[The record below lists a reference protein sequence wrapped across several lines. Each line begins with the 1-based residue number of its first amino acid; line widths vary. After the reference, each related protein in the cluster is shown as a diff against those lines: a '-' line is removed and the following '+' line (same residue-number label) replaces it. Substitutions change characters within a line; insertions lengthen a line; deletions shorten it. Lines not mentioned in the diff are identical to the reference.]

1 MLLAARIAR
10 PGRLSYKALYLRCKA
25 ERASDPGQDCA
36 DPGNAEIEKRDLT
49 MPWNTQGG
57 GGGGGGPWGGGQG
70 PWGRGPGG
78 GGTPPD
84 LEQLLRK
91 SQERFRQVMPGGFG
105 GGRGIALVLLVAL
118 ALWGATGFY
127 KVDPDEVGVVL
138 RFGRFVGLTQPGLNY
153 HLPSPIE
160 SVIIPAVTRINRV
173 ELGYRSLGGETRR
186 ASSAGD
192 IAEESLMLTGDENI
206 IDINFSVFWKIG
218 DQPND
223 PEKYLFNIR
232 DPEGTVKVV
241 AESAIRE
248 IIGQLPIRAPLFE
261 NRQSIGDRTKIRMQE
276 LLDSY
281 GAGIKV
287 TQVQLLKADPPHEV
301 IDAFNDVQRAKADQ
315 ERLRNEA
322 EAYRNDIIP
331 RARGDSE
338 RINQDA
344 QAYREQV
351 VDLAQ
356 GEAKRFTSVYLAY
369 KMAPEVTA
377 RRLYIDAIED
387 VLKGATKVMVDP
399 QAKNVLP
406 YLPLPELGKGK
417 AAVAAPP
424 ANQGAP
430 R

>member
-1 MLLAARIAR
+1 
-10 PGRLSYKALYLRCKA
+10 
-25 ERASDPGQDCA
+25 
-36 DPGNAEIEKRDLT
+36 
-49 MPWNTQGG
+49 MPWNTQ

-70 PWGRGPGG
+70 PWGRGSGG

-84 LEQLLRK
+84 LEELLRK

-105 GGRGIALVLLVAL
+105 GGRGIALVALVAV

-127 KVDPDEVGVVL
+127 KVNPDEVGVVL

-160 SVIIPAVTRINRV
+160 SVITPAVTRINRV
-173 ELGYRSLGGETRR
+173 ELGYRSAGGENRR
-186 ASSAGD
+186 VSSAGD

-206 IDINFSVFWKIG
+206 IDVNFSVFWKIG
-218 DQPND
+218 DQLND

-261 NRQSIGDRTKIRMQE
+261 NRQSIGDRTKVRMQE

-369 KMAPEVTA
+369 KNAPDVTA
-377 RRLYIDAIED
+377 RRLYIDAVED
-387 VLKGATKVMVDP
+387 VLKGATKIVVDP
-399 QAKNVLP
+399 QAKSVVP
-406 YLPLPELGKGK
+406 YLPLPELGKSK
-417 AAVAAPP
+417 PLAAPTPP
-424 ANQGAP
+424 ANQGAS

>member
-1 MLLAARIAR
+1 
-10 PGRLSYKALYLRCKA
+10 
-25 ERASDPGQDCA
+25 
-36 DPGNAEIEKRDLT
+36 
-49 MPWNTQGG
+49 MPWNTQ

-70 PWGRGPGG
+70 PWGRGSGGAGG

-84 LEQLLRK
+84 LEELLRK
-91 SQERFRQVMPGGFG
+91 SQERFRQLVPGGFG
-105 GGRGIALVLLVAL
+105 GGRGVALVVMAALVL
-118 ALWGATGFY
+118 WGLTGFY

-160 SVIIPAVTRINRV
+160 TVMTPSVTRINQV
-173 ELGYRSLGGETRR
+173 ELGYRSAAEGRRQVAGRETT
-186 ASSAGD
+186 
-192 IAEESLMLTGDENI
+192 EESLMLTGDENI

-232 DPEGTVKVV
+232 DPEGTVKLV

-261 NRQSIGDRTKIRMQE
+261 NRQSIGDRTRGRMQE
-276 LLDSY
+276 LLDAY

-338 RINQDA
+338 RIGQEA

-369 KMAPEVTA
+369 KMAPDVTA
-377 RRLYIDAIED
+377 RRLYIDALED
-387 VLKGATKVMVDP
+387 VLKGATKVVIDP
-399 QAKNVLP
+399 AAKGVIP
-406 YLPLPELGKGK
+406 YLPLPELGKAK
-417 AAVAAPP
+417 PAPAVP
-424 ANQGAP
+424 ATQGAS